1 MSRAGRFHA
10 VSQLIAT
17 ATALV
22 LVLTACSSAGPTA
35 PGDLAAEVS
44 AIYALTPEEQESQ
57 LRTLSADVEEQ
68 MLALSGLQ
76 AELGGPEQAKAAYSA
91 MTNALV
97 TRTMQFREAPG
108 DIGLARFGAASSDVG
123 RLSTLVGAGSSPSL
137 GGMIFGGW
145 MIGTMAAEG
154 IVTSTNDAKP
164 GAKPERDVRTDGQGA
179 SSSIVREA
187 SLESTSIDMTV
198 ETTANGVT
206 GTLRV
211 TMTINPCPDP
221 AGEFTA
227 KASMTASATT
237 GSARVGSN
245 ASFDIE
251 LTGLVDDD
259 ARLAGYDVTTTS
271 EAAEFGSGNN
281 VWAEVTDTTSFAGGK
296 VTEASRTA
304 GRSAGN
310 VPEGFAAQWADLGRL
325 TALMLVDK
333 MLSAAQKGWESGRC
347 VALEPTTDP
356 SKRTGL
362 APGASVAI
370 LAAPRSKVD
379 GMPTGGT
386 VTATLAGETS
396 VDPAGSK
403 VAADARF
410 AYRAPEE
417 KEKSA
422 TVSLEARSRRGVARA
437 EVVFDTRTSAY
448 TASGTFGNITFSGT
462 IPDLAQPFTI
472 AGAGGANLI
481 FSYVP
486 SDSSGRSGTMT
497 YTGSV
502 GGFKLSGS
510 GSYTI
515 TGDEGGV
522 LVLAQSISVCNAGP
536 LGCSGG
542 DATITLTPAD

>member
-1 MSRAGRFHA
+1 MSRAGRYNA
-10 VSQLIAT
+10 ASQLIGT
-17 ATALV
+17 AAAL
-22 LVLTACSSAGPTA
+22 LLLLLTGCSSASESDGTVA
-35 PGDLAAEVS
+35 PDDLAAKVS
-44 AIYALTPEEQESQ
+44 AVEALAPEEQESQ

-91 MTNALV
+91 MTTALV
-97 TRTMQFREAPG
+97 TRTMRFRATPSYVG
-108 DIGLARFGAASSDVG
+108 RFGAPVG
-123 RLSTLVGAGSSPSL
+123 LADSPSL

-145 MIGTMAAEG
+145 MIGQLAAEG

-164 GAKPERDVRTDGQGA
+164 GAKPERDVRTDDQGA
-179 SSSIVREA
+179 SSSMVREA
-187 SLESTSIDMTV
+187 SLESTSIDMTI

-281 VWAEVTDTTSFAGGK
+281 VWAEVTDTTSVAGGK

-310 VPEGFAAQWADLGRL
+310 VPEGFAAQWADLGQL

-356 SKRTGL
+356 GKRTGL

-403 VAADARF
+403 VAADAKF
-410 AYRAPEE
+410 AYLAPEE
-417 KEKSA
+417 KDKSA
-422 TVSLEARSRRGVARA
+422 TVSLEARSRRGVAKA
-437 EVVFDTRTSAY
+437 DVVFDTRTSAY
-448 TASGTFGNITFSGT
+448 IASGTAGNITFSGT
-462 IPDLAQPFTI
+462 IPDLTQPFTI
-472 AGAGGANLI
+472 AGAGGAKLT

-486 SDSSGRSGTMT
+486 TNASGRSGKMK
-497 YTGSV
+497 YTGRV
-502 GGFKLSGS
+502 AGFKLSGS

-522 LVLAQSISVCNAGP
+522 LVLTQSIDACAAGP

-542 DATITLTPAD
+542 GATITLTPAG